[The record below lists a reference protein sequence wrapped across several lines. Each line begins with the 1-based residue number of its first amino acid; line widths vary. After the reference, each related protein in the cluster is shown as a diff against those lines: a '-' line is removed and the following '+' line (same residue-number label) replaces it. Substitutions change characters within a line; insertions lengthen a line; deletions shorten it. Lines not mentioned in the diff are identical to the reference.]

1 MTTAQSSREASA
13 ETPAPPPT
21 PVVGKSE
28 FLAVKELHKSYG
40 PVEVIKG
47 VSVTAKEHEVI
58 SLIGASGSGKSTFLR
73 CINLLEIPEYGEISL
88 EGVKMPLGGEGS
100 KRQITDQNRLRSMR
114 ARLGFVFQNFNLWS
128 HMTVLEN
135 ITEGPIRVLKL
146 PRKEA
151 EARAET
157 LMERVGIAERRNYYP
172 SQLSG
177 GQQQRVAIARTLA
190 MEPKVMLFDEPT
202 SALDPELVGEVLKVM
217 KDLANEGRTM
227 LVVTHEM
234 AFARE
239 VSDRVIFLHKGEI
252 GEQGPP
258 SEIFGK
264 PQTEACKKF
273 LQRVL

>member
-1 MTTAQSSREASA
+1 MAATKARANG
-13 ETPAPPPT
+13 
-21 PVVGKSE
+21 VVKND
-28 FLAVKELHKSYG
+28 FLAVTDLHKSYG

-47 VSVTAKEHEVI
+47 VSLNAKEHEVI

-88 EGVKMPLGGEGS
+88 EGVKMPLAGEGS
-100 KRQITDQNRLRSMR
+100 KRQITDQNKLRAMR

-135 ITEGPIRVLKL
+135 IIEGPIRVLKL
-146 PRKEA
+146 PKKQAEERA
-151 EARAET
+151 EA

-190 MEPKVMLFDEPT
+190 MEPRVMLFDEPT

-217 KDLANEGRTM
+217 KDLALEGRTM

-234 AFARE
+234 GFARE
-239 VSDRVIFLHKGEI
+239 VSDRVIFLHKG
-252 GEQGPP
+252 
-258 SEIFGK
+258 
-264 PQTEACKKF
+264 
-273 LQRVL
+273 

>member
-1 MTTAQSSREASA
+1 MAATKAKTKGVE
-13 ETPAPPPT
+13 
-21 PVVGKSE
+21 KSD
-28 FLAVKELHKSYG
+28 FLAVTDLYKSYG

-47 VSVTAKEHEVI
+47 VSVNAKEHEVI

-88 EGVKMPLGGEGS
+88 EGVKMPLEGEGS
-100 KRQITDQNRLRSMR
+100 KRQITDQNKLRAMR

-135 ITEGPIRVLKL
+135 IIEGPIRVLKL
-146 PRKEA
+146 PKKEA
-151 EARAET
+151 EARAES

-190 MEPKVMLFDEPT
+190 MEPRVMLFDEPT

-217 KDLANEGRTM
+217 KDLAMEGRTM

-234 AFARE
+234 GFARE
-239 VSDRVIFLHKGEI
+239 VSDRVIFLHKGQI
-252 GEQGPP
+252 GEQGTP